1 MASAHSED
9 LEQASSDELLTTIQ
23 NCKEDMDGISMV
35 LRGSITE
42 HLVRCGKKG
51 CRCQKTPPKLHG
63 PYFDWTRKVQGKTRT
78 VRLTRSHAAVC
89 QQWIE
94 NGRQLNQII
103 AKWEQVGIDAV
114 ENLRQTKGES

>member
-1 MASAHSED
+1 MELRPDETLSEV
-9 LEQASSDELLTTIQ
+9 QG
-23 NCKEDMDGISMV
+23 CKDDMKSIGVV

-51 CRCQKTPPKLHG
+51 CRCQQTPPRLHG

-78 VRLTRSHAAVC
+78 VRLTKSHAAIC

-94 NGRQLNQII
+94 NGRRLNQII
-103 AKWEQVGIDAV
+103 ASWEQFGVEAV
-114 ENLRQTKGES
+114 DNLRNQKPSQRDTNTSLS